1 MNNLAIRRVEFST
14 PMKTRLLLLV
24 LAVLGHAAARA
35 GSAVATDHHGGF
47 GYAYGSRPVREL
59 RREAVARCREQSR
72 HPDEV
77 EIVASTS
84 LHGVGVVMRYRV
96 EGRQHIYAYVGAGS
110 FEEARRRAEEGARE
124 RGADDPD
131 VVARWED

>member
-1 MNNLAIRRVEFST
+1 
-14 PMKTRLLLLV
+14 MKTRLPLL
-24 LAVLGHAAARA
+24 LAVLGLAATARA

-47 GYAYGSRPVREL
+47 GYAYGSRPEREL

-72 HPDEV
+72 HPEEV
-77 EIVASTS
+77 EIVASTP

-124 RGADDPD
+124 RGADDPE